1 MYKNEHELSAG
12 EMEILV
18 SIGFNKT
25 LQKRIVDHKLAITN
39 PYIGLSI
46 NSLVNRGYL
55 QKDRVKN
62 HVLTSRGRE
71 VLVKILSEYDFDK
84 LEALPDLWLRE
95 EERTKEAT
103 KSLRQLQDE
112 LSNKMKEF
120 KEKQISIN

>member
-62 HVLTSRGRE
+62 YVLTSQGRE
-71 VLVKILSEYDFDK
+71 VLVKILSEYDFNK

-112 LSNKMKEF
+112 LSNKMKEI

>member
-46 NSLVNRGYL
+46 NSMVNRGYL

-62 HVLTSRGRE
+62 YVLTSRGRE

-112 LSNKMKEF
+112 LSNKMKEI